1 MRAGTGPSGSPCSRG
16 LATRP
21 SARAVIR
28 RSAGRVATR
37 STRGPWTWK
46 PFTAPS
52 ASTARRTKPWKGAT
66 LSSRSAPWTSAS
78 SAPDGERGETGM
90 ELNLAGKS
98 VIVTGGG
105 SNIGRAISLAFAREK
120 VHLTIAEIDE
130 GQAKKVVAEAEGQG
144 AASATSVA
152 TDVSKWESV
161 VAMVKGVEGRRGQ
174 VDVLVNNV
182 GWTHDRLFVEK
193 ERAEWEK
200 EIQLNLWGMI
210 NCTRAVLDGMIAR
223 KSGAIV
229 SLGSD
234 AGRMGEFREGV
245 YAACKAGVIAL
256 SKSVARE
263 VGRYGIRLNV
273 VCPGMTIPDSDE
285 DIGELSMWA
294 SEGNRAFSTPE
305 MQARIAKAYPLR
317 RIGKPED
324 VAQAA
329 VFLASDAA
337 SFITGQTL
345 SVSGGYTMM

>member
-1 MRAGTGPSGSPCSRG
+1 
-16 LATRP
+16 
-21 SARAVIR
+21 
-28 RSAGRVATR
+28 
-37 STRGPWTWK
+37 
-46 PFTAPS
+46 
-52 ASTARRTKPWKGAT
+52 
-66 LSSRSAPWTSAS
+66 
-78 SAPDGERGETGM
+78 M

-130 GQAKKVVAEAEGQG
+130 GQAKKVVAEAEGHG
-144 AASATSVA
+144 AASATAVP

-161 VAMVKGVEGRRGQ
+161 VAMVKSVESRRGQ

-263 VGRYGIRLNV
+263 VGRHGIRLNV
-273 VCPGMTIPDSDE
+273 VCPGMTIPASDE
-285 DIGELSMWA
+285 DIGGLSMWA
-294 SEGNRAFSTPE
+294 SEGNRAFNTPE